1 MEDAIIMQHAQTQL
15 EVLIVNVKMGLQEMD
30 SIVLVQVFFFFWL
43 SNYNFVLIK
52 IKNSCWMFSK

>member
-30 SIVLVQVFFFFWL
+30 SIVLVQVFFFF
-43 SNYNFVLIK
+43 
-52 IKNSCWMFSK
+52 